1 MVKLTLIVRNAL
13 NGDADTVDPA
23 VRRTLYAIAN
33 EHDEQALEWD
43 KRVENLTSHID
54 QATITLERDVA
65 SVRKLL
71 VTLTG
76 TVVTGIIVGVVNVLI
91 QF

>member
-1 MVKLTLIVRNAL
+1 MKLALIVRNAL
-13 NGDADTVDPA
+13 NGDAEKVDPA

-43 KRVENLTSHID
+43 ERVNVVTTHID
-54 QATITLERDVA
+54 NAVIALERDVA
-65 SVRKLL
+65 AVRKLL

-76 TVVTGIIVGVVNVLI
+76 TVVTGIVVGVVNVLI

>member
-1 MVKLTLIVRNAL
+1 VKLTLIVRNAL
-13 NGDADTVDPA
+13 NGDSDTVDPA

-43 KRVENLTSHID
+43 ARVSELMSHID
-54 QATITLERDVA
+54 QATITLERDVS

-76 TVVTGIIVGVVNVLI
+76 TVVTGIVVGVVNVLI

>member
-1 MVKLTLIVRNAL
+1 MTLIVRNAL
-13 NGDADTVDPA
+13 NGDADKVDPA

-43 KRVENLTSHID
+43 KRVDQLTTHID
-54 QATITLERDVA
+54 SATVALERDV
-65 SVRKLL
+65 SGVRRLL

-76 TVVTGIIVGVVNVLI
+76 TVITGIIVGVVNVII
-91 QF
+91 QL

>member
-1 MVKLTLIVRNAL
+1 LVKLTLIVRNAL
-13 NGDADTVDPA
+13 NGDADKVDPA
-23 VRRTLYAIAN
+23 VRRALYAIAN

-43 KRVENLTSHID
+43 VRVATVNQHID
-54 QATITLERDVA
+54 NTGLRLERDVA

-76 TVVTGIIVGVVNVLI
+76 TVVCGIIVGVVNVLI

>member
-1 MVKLTLIVRNAL
+1 MTLIVRNAL
-13 NGDADTVDPA
+13 NGDAEKVDPA

-33 EHDEQALEWD
+33 EHDEQATEWD
-43 KRVENLTSHID
+43 TRVASLTSHID
-54 QATITLERDVA
+54 AATVRLESDVS

-76 TVVTGIIVGVVNVLI
+76 TVITGIIVGVVNVI
-91 QF
+91 VQF